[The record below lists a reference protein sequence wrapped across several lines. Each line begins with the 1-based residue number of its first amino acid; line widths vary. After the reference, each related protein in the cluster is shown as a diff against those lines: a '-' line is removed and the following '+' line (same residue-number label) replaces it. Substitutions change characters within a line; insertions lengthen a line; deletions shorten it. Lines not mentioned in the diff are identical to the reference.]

1 MISVIICSRTEA
13 IDEVLKKNIDDTIG
27 VEHEIIS
34 IDNHLGS
41 HSIFQAY
48 NLGVQRAKYP
58 YLCFMHDDVRHHTPF
73 WGEKIIN
80 HFKDEKVGMLG
91 VGGTTYL
98 PVIPGIWWG
107 VNSDEQT
114 YSTRQYSLDTDR
126 NNLTNQHTTY
136 NNPLN
141 ETVSDVVA
149 LDGLF
154 FCVRKELF
162 EVIGFDENY
171 GGYHFYDLDIS
182 MQVLRAGFRLQCIY
196 DILIEHI
203 SASNLNTSWINSSRV
218 FFDKWHKML
227 PVSSRHYDK
236 DIVRQMERSNL
247 QVMLNLLYANHISP
261 FSYFSFEEILYI
273 ALHQPQFIAG
283 KICKR
288 IAHIQ

>member
-13 IDEVLKKNIDDTIG
+13 IDEALRKNIDDTIG

-41 HSIFQAY
+41 YSIFQAY
-48 NLGVQRAKYP
+48 NIGVRRAGYP
-58 YLCFMHDDVRHHTPF
+58 FLCFMHDDVRHHTHR

-91 VGGTTYL
+91 VGGTTYM

-141 ETVSDVVA
+141 ETVSDIVA

-162 EVIGFDENY
+162 EEIGFDESY
-171 GGYHFYDLDIS
+171 GGYHFYDIDIS

-203 SASNLNTSWINSSRV
+203 SASNLNTSWINASRV

-227 PVSSRHYDK
+227 PVSSRHYDR
-236 DIVRQMERSNL
+236 DVVRKMERSTL
-247 QVMLNLLYANHISP
+247 QVMLNLLSANHISP

-273 ALHQPQFIAG
+273 ASHHPQFIAG
-283 KICKR
+283 KICWKIVR
-288 IAHIQ
+288 TR